1 MVIDE
6 KEIVKTHKPVVSK
19 PDAGTVTK
27 GLDLKDDQSMF
38 SWFKKADDAV
48 QMFIEDGE
56 QIAVKFSEVETNY
69 EIFSIQ
75 GASAKI
81 NIDHFMSLPLKVD
94 AMGDGIT
101 KAGTAKTTGDE
112 SDLFMSAWCVNH
124 ITANIEEKISR
135 DNFWAMKKFLHEIV
149 FGQNLKLRTSPP
161 KGITKSEMKT
171 NKFVWE
177 SHKYSVSMTREAYR
191 ALEEKINKTLKKFM
205 KKKDITLL
213 RKAESE
219 LVKVLQKS
227 MKLKPGEFSSSKG
240 FGNYFVV
247 MFDAMFPKDFGTD
260 TRIKALKESKEW

>member
-6 KEIVKTHKPVVSK
+6 DKIKATNRPERK
-19 PDAGTVTK
+19 PDEGTVTK

-38 SWFKKADDAV
+38 SWFKLADDAV
-48 QMFIEDGE
+48 QTFIVDGK
-56 QIAVKFSEVETNY
+56 QVSVKFSEIETNY
-69 EIFSIQ
+69 EIFNIQ

-101 KAGTAKTTGDE
+101 KTGTAKTTGDE
-112 SDLFMSAWCVNH
+112 PDLFMSAWCVNH

-135 DNFWAMKKFLHEIV
+135 DNFWTMKKFLHAIV
-149 FGQNLKLRTSPP
+149 FGQDLKLRTSPP

-171 NKFVWE
+171 IKFSWE
-177 SHKYSVSMTREAYR
+177 SHKYTVSMTREAYR

-240 FGNYFVV
+240 FGNYFIV

-260 TRIKALKESKEW
+260 TRIKALKENKEW